1 MSYKTK
7 NTESFSTVE
16 SLSCKNLYVYV
27 ERDELILN
35 FSFPF
40 IQLPW
45 NWEPTCRE
53 TRKASVTE
61 ARNLL
66 AIFLVSPNKVSLKS
80 CLLDRLFNQVARHSK
95 AFRLRY
101 RKKLLNRK
109 EYYEIC
115 RSLPNE
121 KPWWVTHEECER
133 CGNVSLTRN

>member
-45 NWEPTCRE
+45 N
-53 TRKASVTE
+53 
-61 ARNLL
+61 
-66 AIFLVSPNKVSLKS
+66 
-80 CLLDRLFNQVARHSK
+80 
-95 AFRLRY
+95 
-101 RKKLLNRK
+101 
-109 EYYEIC
+109 
-115 RSLPNE
+115 
-121 KPWWVTHEECER
+121 
-133 CGNVSLTRN
+133 